1 MKKDKFNPDY
11 SARNGLFDRRSFLK
25 ASITSGSGMMIAGAH
40 ASEDKIRAVSY
51 THLTLPTNR
60 EV

>member
-40 ASEDKIRAVSY
+40 ASEDKIRASWMLSLI
-51 THLTLPTNR
+51 HI
-60 EV
+60 